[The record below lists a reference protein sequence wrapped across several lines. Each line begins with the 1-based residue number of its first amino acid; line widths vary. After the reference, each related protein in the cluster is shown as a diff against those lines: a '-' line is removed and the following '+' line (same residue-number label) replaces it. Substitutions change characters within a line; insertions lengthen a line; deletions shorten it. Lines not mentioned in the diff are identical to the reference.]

1 MEKLLVSTFPLSIY
15 IKPEEGAI
23 PFTTAERG
31 VILHPA
37 LDNNGKII
45 IKNNF
50 CAIRAEGRIGWTY
63 IDNVTELTEKM
74 SRGDFIWEKKP

>member
-1 MEKLLVSTFPLSIY
+1 MTDSTIVFLISGFP
-15 IKPEEGAI
+15 
-23 PFTTAERG
+23 
-31 VILHPA
+31 VPA